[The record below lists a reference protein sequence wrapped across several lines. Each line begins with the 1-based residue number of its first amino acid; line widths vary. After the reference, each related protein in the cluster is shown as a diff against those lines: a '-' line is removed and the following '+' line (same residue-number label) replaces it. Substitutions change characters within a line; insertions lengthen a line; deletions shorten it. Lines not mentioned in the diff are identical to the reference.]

1 MDQKRQREV
10 TRILEGKLICYGKP
24 NGDRVSGRKK
34 NVMSNALESSKMMSK
49 NVLLDLTML
58 GSLGTLRKA
67 VSMKQGVLF
76 ILLAVDNI

>member
-1 MDQKRQREV
+1 
-10 TRILEGKLICYGKP
+10 
-24 NGDRVSGRKK
+24 
-34 NVMSNALESSKMMSK
+34 MSNALESSKMMSK